1 MKTFLKADKRN
12 SVFAATLACVIL
24 AGSICAIAI
33 TGTQIFRYT
42 GSPVTLTGACCSS
55 WNEAVSITEPT
66 TVVPVLVTFS
76 TDYQASLEGQV
87 GLSLNGGSCDLFFG
101 PNRLPEFTG
110 GSGGAGPFAH
120 VDYQWVVRPVDGL
133 KVGKNTFALCGGG
146 SFGGDATIVLGFN
159 TLAVQGSN

>member
-1 MKTFLKADKRN
+1 MKKFSKVAKSH
-12 SVFAATLACVIL
+12 SVLAAALACVIL

-42 GSPVTLTGACCSS
+42 GSPVTLTGACCFN
-55 WNEAVSITEPT
+55 WNETVSITEPA

-101 PNRLPEFTG
+101 PNRLPEFTL
-110 GSGGAGPFAH
+110 GSGGAGPYAH
-120 VDYQWVVRPVDGL
+120 AEYQWVIRPADGL
-133 KVGKNTFALCGGG
+133 KTGKNTFQVCGGG
-146 SFGGDATIVLGFN
+146 SFGGDATIVTGFS
-159 TLAVQGSN
+159 TLAVQSSN